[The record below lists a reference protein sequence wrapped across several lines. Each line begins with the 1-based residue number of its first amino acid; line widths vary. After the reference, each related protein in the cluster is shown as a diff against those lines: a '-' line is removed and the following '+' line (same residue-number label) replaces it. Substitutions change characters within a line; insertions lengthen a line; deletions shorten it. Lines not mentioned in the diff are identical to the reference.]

1 MILLGAPQQTTT
13 DAAEMEKLAGK
24 YWPDVKS
31 EATEVWVYPLGW
43 RLYFAGTRLVD
54 ITQYQPGRETK

>member
-24 YWPDVKS
+24 YWPDVKP
-31 EATEVWVYPLGW
+31 EATEAWVYPLGW
-43 RLYFAGTRLVD
+43 RLYFAGARLVD